1 MRNKS
6 WDKRRGA
13 PRKLYDEAYK
23 AIHDLIEY
31 NRVFPHMSTDRI
43 VGIIQEAFQDA
54 RRKDER
60 KDESNT

>member
-31 NRVFPHMSTDRI
+31 NRVFPLMSKDRI

-54 RRKDER
+54 RKEN
-60 KDESNT
+60 SNEQTK